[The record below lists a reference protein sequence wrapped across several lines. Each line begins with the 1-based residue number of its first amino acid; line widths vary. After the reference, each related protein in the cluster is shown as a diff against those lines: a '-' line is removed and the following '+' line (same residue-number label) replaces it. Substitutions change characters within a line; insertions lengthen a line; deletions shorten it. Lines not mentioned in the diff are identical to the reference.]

1 MIEPGAD
8 LNASMSDENAWA
20 TPVNVAT
27 QEGHAHLVLLLS
39 EQGADLTGGIP
50 NRAPPSAL
58 PRLHQTEMSLRSA
71 AERLAPA
78 WIASANGHLEVLR
91 VLADRGADLSASR
104 FAFLFTDEDR
114 ELFLHGQ
121 MRMQDHC
128 GWAQVSFADTRGKF
142 RAHSMRLHGCE
153 ITPAWIASMKGHV
166 EVLRLLVEHGVDLNA
181 RPPNPRDT
189 LTPAYLARVALI
201 SIHQSKS

>member
-1 MIEPGAD
+1 MVKIGCEVSEEWSTLTRRALASCRRARARLYVACQRGHAEAVRALIEQGAD

-71 AERLAPA
+71 AERLAPS

-142 RAHSMRLHGCE
+142 RAHSMRLH
-153 ITPAWIASMKGHV
+153 
-166 EVLRLLVEHGVDLNA
+166 
-181 RPPNPRDT
+181 
-189 LTPAYLARVALI
+189 
-201 SIHQSKS
+201 